1 MKRRSIRLLAPSF
14 LLVVLVGL
22 LTAQAADVPVVLQPT
37 DPTFSASESAALLAA
52 ARDVERI
59 LQQGC
64 PVSYASLVSKG
75 WLDRDFVVLT
85 AGILQSA
92 GYEVVIVE
100 GDDGSGGSLL
110 WILVG
115 IPLGE
120 RTGWIPVEASPSD
133 GTSCHLRGVAW
144 SGGFDTE
151 FEASHLVF
159 DRVVELVPNAAPT
172 ARIVSVGMV
181 VVDEQTTFHG
191 RAEDRD
197 GTIIAYVWS
206 IDGEEVEISTSFV
219 LRYTF
224 SDVKEYEVTLVVFD
238 DRGAQATATKVIEV
252 LAEGNRG
259 CCGAP

>member
-1 MKRRSIRLLAPSF
+1 MKRRSVRLLAVSL
-14 LLVVLVGL
+14 LLVLLVGL

-37 DPTFSASESAALLAA
+37 DPAFSASERATLLAA
-52 ARDVERI
+52 ARDVERV
-59 LQQGC
+59 LQGGC
-64 PVSYASLVSKG
+64 PVSYSGLVSKG

-92 GYEVVIVE
+92 GYEVVVVE

-133 GTSCHLRGVAW
+133 GASCHLRGVAW
-144 SGGFDTE
+144 SGNSDTE
-151 FEASHLVF
+151 FEASHLTF
-159 DRVVELVPNAAPT
+159 DRVVELAPNAAPT
-172 ARIVSVGMV
+172 ARIVSIGMV
-181 VVDEQTTFHG
+181 VVDEQTSFHG

-206 IDGEEVEISTSFV
+206 IDGEEVEVSTNFV

-224 SDVKEYEVTLVVFD
+224 TDIKEYEVTLVVFD
-238 DRGAQATATKVIEV
+238 NRGAQATATKVIEV